1 MSRLSAQEVTDHNAG
16 YTLSRTTEA
25 GNTHQLHVD
34 LSGTVKQF
42 LRDVVDTSI
51 KVDMLCYFARLATTG
66 YYKSDSEWKTLSPAA
81 VDTEN
86 SASLAVL
93 PTHGYPA
100 ASFPSTQELAA
111 ALFHSEQ
118 SVHRAACE
126 LHSTGGA
133 DVLRFVRRH
142 RHLLHG
148 CQAPFSANLRRTHSF
163 VASVV

>member
-1 MSRLSAQEVTDHNAG
+1 
-16 YTLSRTTEA
+16 
-25 GNTHQLHVD
+25 

-93 PTHGYPA
+93 PAHGYPA

-126 LHSTGGA
+126 LHSTGALTYCASFGDTDICYMDVKRHSPQISDGLIALLQASYNNPGA
-133 DVLRFVRRH
+133 LKEYLDEL
-142 RHLLHG
+142 
-148 CQAPFSANLRRTHSF
+148 
-163 VASVV
+163 ASERIDNQTGH